1 MLRCTAWAR
10 WMVAT
15 LIVLLWQPGI
25 AGAAAPPVSV
35 TLGHSVAAL
44 NGPWKFH
51 AGDDPNGAN
60 PDADDASWETVDLT
74 PLPGAHDS
82 DVGLSGYVAGWQAR
96 GHRGYVGYGWY
107 RLTLTVNAPAGSAL
121 ALSGPP
127 DVDSAYQVFLDGH
140 LLGGIGDFSGRKPV
154 AYSIQPR
161 VFELPATVVSG
172 HPVVLAIRV
181 FMGPWDIGADDAGG
195 IHIAPA
201 IGERSGVEAQYR
213 MQWLETVKGY
223 IVEVVE
229 AFLFLLL
236 ALMCLSLLP
245 FDRSHTAYSWLALAL
260 LLVAAY
266 RANQAFF
273 YWGQFES
280 IHTFEF
286 VSYVM
291 LVPLCLGTWVM
302 AWRAWFEVNQP
313 YWLRQSIVILTL
325 IYVVVQ
331 FLNCS
336 WFYDVLPSWTATLV
350 GWLVTTVRAMLLL
363 ALSFIVIR
371 GMQKMGREGWYALPA
386 VVFISIGL
394 FAQELS
400 AIHVPGIWFPFG
412 TGVSRTQYAYLAF
425 DIAFAILLAQRL
437 RRFAR
442 KNRDVDGELLA
453 H

>member
-1 MLRCTAWAR
+1 MRRRTAWAG
-10 WMVAT
+10 WVVAMLALLSWQTGVAT
-15 LIVLLWQPGI
+15 TV
-25 AGAAAPPVSV
+25 PPVSIR
-35 TLGHSVAAL
+35 LGHSVAAL

-51 AGDDPNGAN
+51 AGDNPNWAN
-60 PDADDASWETVDLT
+60 PNAEDASWETVDLT
-74 PLPGAHDS
+74 PRPGAHDS

-107 RLTLTVNAPAGSAL
+107 RLTLTVNAPAGAAL

-140 LLGGIGDFSGRKPV
+140 LLGGIGDFSARTPV

-161 VFELPATVVSG
+161 VFELPATVANG
-172 HPVVLAIRV
+172 HPMVLAIRV

-201 IGERSGVEAQYR
+201 IGERKGIEAQYR
-213 MQWLETVKGY
+213 LQWLETVKGY

-229 AFLFLLL
+229 AFLFVLL
-236 ALMCLSLLP
+236 ALMSLSLLL
-245 FDRSHTAYSWLALAL
+245 FDRSNAAYRWFALAL

-266 RANQAFF
+266 RANQAIF
-273 YWGQFES
+273 YWWQFES
-280 IHTFEF
+280 IHAFEF

-291 LVPLCLGTWVM
+291 LVPLCLGAWVM
-302 AWRAWFEVNQP
+302 AWHAWFELSEP
-313 YWLRQSIVILTL
+313 RWLSRSIAILTL
-325 IYVVVQ
+325 IYMLAQ
-331 FLNCS
+331 CLSCS
-336 WFYDVLPSWTATLV
+336 WFYDVLPAWTATSV
-350 GWLVTTVRAMLLL
+350 GWLATIVRMLLLL
-363 ALSFIVIR
+363 ALAFIVIR
-371 GMQKMGREGWYALPA
+371 GMRTTRREGWYALPA
-386 VVFISIGL
+386 VVFIFIGL

-425 DIAFAILLAQRL
+425 DIAFAMLLVQRL

-442 KNRDVDGELLA
+442 ESQDMDVGPVV